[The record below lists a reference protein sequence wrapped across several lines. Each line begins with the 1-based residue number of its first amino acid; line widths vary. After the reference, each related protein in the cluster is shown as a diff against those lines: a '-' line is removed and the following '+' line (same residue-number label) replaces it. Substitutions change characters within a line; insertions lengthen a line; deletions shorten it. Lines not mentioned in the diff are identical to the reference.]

1 MRYQLLFSISL
12 VAGFIQLNLAVGQT
26 PCKACLNELDTM
38 TSRAQKMADEIVM
51 LKEDIFKLS
60 EENGRLST
68 LIREYN
74 QEGNNTEYAEGF
86 GSGEASQLRDS
97 VQNLIRDARVKS
109 NEITKLKEDVDQL
122 KVQLVRNEKDI
133 DQLRLQLA
141 SERWL
146 VEKYRSS
153 LDSIEADAERERQK
167 RLFAESMLDEATRQY
182 NILLPKLVRKKGDVE
197 LQKEFKEKVWAV
209 YDQYD
214 QYKGCLELKNC
225 AAILTNNHGNIIDEL
240 GTSQAQRL
248 NQRSGQLLE
257 HLGRLLEQPSCAYE
271 HRSDLDAIISRLPSL
286 ILIERNE
293 VVRSGERGIRL
304 ISTLYQNGEYAAAM
318 NLYDKFEPILD
329 SEGFQTD
336 AVKPLILEAK
346 LAIGAIMLWDLG
358 DISLQ
363 RSLFVPGSWL
373 ADVYSNRSITERKA
387 IEFLHE
393 VIESDKL
400 SDDVRYEASII
411 EAKYFK

>member
-1 MRYQLLFSISL
+1 MSNRYFPVLILLLFL
-12 VAGFIQLNLAVGQT
+12 FGPEYGFSQD
-26 PCKACLNELDTM
+26 ACRAC
-38 TSRAQKMADEIVM
+38 RAQVDTLV
-51 LKEDIFKLS
+51 LKLRRHANIIENLKLDLFRLG
-60 EENGRLST
+60 EENGRLTVKVRDLNESEHT
-68 LIREYN
+68 QPVGYN
-74 QEGNNTEYAEGF
+74 PQIAEIN
-86 GSGEASQLRDS
+86 QIRDS
-97 VQNLIRDARVKS
+97 VIHLVNEARRKNQVINSLREEIDGLNL
-109 NEITKLKEDVDQL
+109 QL
-122 KVQLVRNEKDI
+122 KNCEDESHVLQSNLVAIKKI
-133 DQLRLQLA
+133 A
-141 SERWL
+141 AT
-146 VEKYRSS
+146 YRSS

-167 RLFAESMLDEATRQY
+167 KLFAESMLDEANRQY

-197 LQKEFKEKVWAV
+197 LQNEFKEKVWAV

-225 AAILTNNHGNIIDEL
+225 AASLTNNHGNIIDEL

-248 NQRSGQLLE
+248 NQRSGRLLE
-257 HLGRLLEQPSCAYE
+257 HLGRLLEQPACAYE

-336 AVKPLILEAK
+336 AVKPLVLEAK

-373 ADVYSNRSITERKA
+373 TDVYSNRSITERKA
-387 IEFLHE
+387 IELLHE
-393 VIESDKL
+393 VIESDRL